1 MKKRNQ
7 ASPRLDLE
15 PGDLLQARKMAE
27 RIVAAAQKEFG
38 VERAALYLLNP
49 NFGDLEME
57 TSVGVAAPVRRKR
70 LVPGQGLAGWVASR
84 GVAARADLPKSG
96 LGLGPGGSEMAAP
109 LSEGENLIG
118 VLVVGTKKKNFFPE
132 GRENDLQKM
141 AHEAGR
147 WLSLA
152 WKVAGTS
159 EESRRSAAL
168 AEVGAAIGAEETPE
182 AILNRVAREAAR
194 LSGAKLAS
202 IFLLNGSKQHLT
214 LEVCLGGSADYR
226 GQAPIEVSESA
237 LGYVVRR
244 GRPISV
250 RDAGSSPQDPHTDRI
265 LREGLV
271 SVLVVPLMEKTEG
284 IGVLCVATAETRRFP
299 DAEIRLLEG
308 LAGLAAAAL
317 GRSRLSGRLDRTE
330 EELRNRERLS
340 SLGMLAAEVAHE
352 VRNPLAVIRM
362 LWHTALRGLETTEAQ
377 TRDLNLIES
386 KLAQMNGILD
396 RVLNLARS
404 ADPEIGAVDGTDLM
418 EEVGLLVRS
427 KLSVSRIRLTQKLP
441 ARGRAVLRG
450 DRPQLEQAVLNLVLN
465 AVEAMPEGGAL
476 RLAVQARDESI
487 FLSVQDSGRGMPKE
501 IAERL
506 YEPFLSRRPGGT
518 GLGMALVRRTVEAH
532 GGSLRV
538 ESQPG
543 KGTKVEIRLPA
554 WPGPRD

>member
-1 MKKRNQ
+1 VKKGKR
-7 ASPRLDLE
+7 PLGLE
-15 PGDLLQARKMAE
+15 PGDLLQARKLAA
-27 RIVAAAQKEFG
+27 RIVAAAKKEFG
-38 VERAALYLLNP
+38 VERSALYLLNP
-49 NFGDLEME
+49 NYGDLEME
-57 TSVGVAAPVRRKR
+57 ASLGVAAPVRRKR
-70 LVPGQGLAGWVASR
+70 IVPGQGLAGWVASR
-84 GVAARADLPKSG
+84 GISARADLQKST
-96 LGLGPGGSEMAAP
+96 LGLGSGGSEMAAP

-118 VLVVGTKKKNFFPE
+118 VLVVGTRKKNFFSE
-132 GRENDLQKM
+132 GQEDELEQM
-141 AHEAGR
+141 AQEAAR

-168 AEVGAAIGAEETPE
+168 AEVGAAIGAEETTE

-202 IFLLNGSKQHLT
+202 IFLLDPAGEKLS
-214 LEVCLGGSADYR
+214 LEVCLGGSSAYR
-226 GQAPIEVSESA
+226 HQPSLEVSETA

-250 RDAGSSPQDPHTDRI
+250 RDVRSSPQDQHTDRV
-265 LREGLV
+265 RKEGLV
-271 SVLVVPLMEKTEG
+271 SVLAVPLVEKKQG
-284 IGVLCVATAETRRFP
+284 VGVLSVATAETRRFP

-317 GRSRLSGRLDRTE
+317 GRSRLAGRLDRTE

-362 LWHTALRGLETTEAQ
+362 LWHTALRGLQTSEAQ
-377 TRDLNLIES
+377 GRDLHLIEA

-418 EEVGLLVRS
+418 EEVSLLTRT
-427 KLSVSRIRLTQKLP
+427 KLSTARIRVTKKIP
-441 ARGRAVLRG
+441 PRGEAVIRG

-465 AVEAMPEGGAL
+465 AVEAMPEGGEL
-476 RLAVQARDESI
+476 RLGVQMREGNVL
-487 FLSVQDSGRGMPKE
+487 LSVQDSGRGMPKE
-501 IAERL
+501 IAARL
-506 YEPFLSRRPGGT
+506 FEPFLTRRPGGT

-532 GGSLRV
+532 GGSLKV
-538 ESQPG
+538 DSQPG
-543 KGTKVEIRLPA
+543 KGTRVEIRLPA
-554 WPGPRD
+554 WTGRRD

>member
-1 MKKRNQ
+1 MKKRH
-7 ASPRLDLE
+7 RHLELE
-15 PGDLLQARKMAE
+15 PGDLLQAKKLAA
-27 RIVAAAQKEFG
+27 RIVACAQKEFG
-38 VERAALYLLNP
+38 AERVALYLLNP
-49 NFGDLEME
+49 NYGDLEME
-57 TSVGVAAPVRRKR
+57 ASLGVASSVRRKR

-84 GVAARADLPKSG
+84 GISARADLQKSSWG
-96 LGLGPGGSEMAAP
+96 LGSGGSEMAAP
-109 LSEGENLIG
+109 ISEGENLIG
-118 VLVVGTKKKNFFPE
+118 VLVVGTRKRNFFSE
-132 GRENDLQKM
+132 GQEAELQGM
-141 AHEAGR
+141 ALEAAR

-202 IFLLNGSKQHLT
+202 IFLLDSRKRELS
-214 LEVCLGGSADYR
+214 LEVCSGGSPAYR
-226 GQAPIEVSESA
+226 KQAPIEVSETA

-244 GRPISV
+244 GKPISV
-250 RDAGSSPQDPHTDRI
+250 RDVGSSPQDPHTDRI
-265 LREGLV
+265 REEGLV
-271 SVLVVPLMEKTEG
+271 SVLAVPLVEKKEG
-284 IGVLCVATAETRRFP
+284 TGVLCVATAKTRRFP
-299 DAEIRLLEG
+299 DAEIRLLVG

-362 LWHTALRGLETTEAQ
+362 LWHTALRGLPTSETQ
-377 TRDLNLIES
+377 QKDLNLIES

-418 EEVGLLVRS
+418 EEVTLLTRT
-427 KLSVSRIRLTQKLP
+427 KLSTARIRVTKKVP
-441 ARGRAVLRG
+441 PRGKAMIRG

-465 AVEAMPEGGAL
+465 AVEAMPKGGEL
-476 RLAVQARDESI
+476 KLGVQPREQNV
-487 FLSVQDSGRGMPKE
+487 FLTVQDSGRGMPKE

-532 GGSLRV
+532 GGTLRV
-538 ESQPG
+538 DSQPG
-543 KGTKVEIRLPA
+543 KGTQVEIRLPA
-554 WPGPRD
+554 WPGNRD

>member
-1 MKKRNQ
+1 MKKKNWH
-7 ASPRLDLE
+7 LGLE
-15 PGDLLQARKMAE
+15 PGDLLHARKLAG
-27 RIVAAAQKEFG
+27 RIVAAAKKEFG

-49 NFGDLEME
+49 NYGDLEME
-57 TSVGVAAPVRRKR
+57 AALGVTAAVRRKR
-70 LVPGQGLAGWVASR
+70 LAPGQALAGWVASR
-84 GVAARADLPKSG
+84 GIAARADLQKGS
-96 LGLGPGGSEMAAP
+96 LGLGSAGSEMAAP

-118 VLVVGTKKKNFFPE
+118 VLVVGTRKKNFFAE
-132 GRENDLQKM
+132 GQEEDLQQM
-141 AHEAGR
+141 AQKASR

-152 WKVAGTS
+152 WRVAGTS

-182 AILNRVAREAAR
+182 AILSRVARESAR

-202 IFLLNGSKQHLT
+202 IFLLHPAKQELS
-214 LEVCLGGSADYR
+214 LEICLGGSATYR
-226 GQAPIEVSESA
+226 KQPPIEVSETA

-250 RDAGSSPQDPHTDRI
+250 RDVGSSPQDPHTDRI
-265 LREGLV
+265 REEGLV
-271 SVLVVPLMEKTEG
+271 SVLAVPLIEKKEG

-362 LWHTALRGLETTEAQ
+362 LWHTAVRGLEPSEAQ
-377 TRDLNLIES
+377 KKDLGLIEA

-404 ADPEIGAVDGTDLM
+404 ADPEIGAVDAADLM
-418 EEVGLLVRS
+418 EEVNLLTRTKFSAARVQVS
-427 KLSVSRIRLTQKLP
+427 KRIPSR
-441 ARGRAVLRG
+441 GEAVIRG
-450 DRPQLEQAVLNLVLN
+450 DRSQLEQAVLNLVLN
-465 AVEAMPEGGAL
+465 AVEAMPQGGEL
-476 RLAVQARDESI
+476 RLGVQRREENI
-487 FLSVQDSGRGMPKE
+487 LLTVQDSGRGMPKE
-501 IAERL
+501 VAERL

-532 GGSLRV
+532 GGSMRV

-554 WPGPRD
+554 WTGPAD

>member
-1 MKKRNQ
+1 MKPPKRH
-7 ASPRLDLE
+7 LGLE
-15 PGDLLQARKMAE
+15 PADLLQARKLAA
-27 RIVAAAQKEFG
+27 RIVTEAKREFG

-49 NFGDLEME
+49 NYGDLEME
-57 TSVGVAAPVRRKR
+57 AAVGVAASVRRKR

-84 GVAARADLPKSG
+84 GISARADLQKST
-96 LGLGPGGSEMAAP
+96 LGLGSGGSEMAAP
-109 LSEGENLIG
+109 MSEGENLIG
-118 VLVVGTKKKNFFPE
+118 VLVVGTKKKNFFSE
-132 GRENDLQKM
+132 GQEAELQQM
-141 AHEAGR
+141 AQQASR

-182 AILNRVAREAAR
+182 AILNRVAREASR

-202 IFLLNGSKQHLT
+202 IFLLDPKKKELF
-214 LEVCLGGSADYR
+214 LEVCLGGSPDYR
-226 GQAPIEVSESA
+226 KQPPIEVSETA

-250 RDAGSSPQDPHTDRI
+250 RDVRSSPQDPHTDRV
-265 LREGLV
+265 REEGLV
-271 SVLVVPLMEKTEG
+271 SVLAVPLVEKKEG

-299 DAEIRLLEG
+299 DAEIRLLGG

-317 GRSRLSGRLDRTE
+317 GRSRLSRRLDRTE

-362 LWHTALRGLETTEAQ
+362 LWHTAIRGLPASEAQ
-377 TRDLNLIES
+377 KRDLHLIES

-418 EEVGLLVRS
+418 EEVHLLTRS
-427 KLSVSRIRLTQKLP
+427 KLSSARIQVTKKVPSRGEAMI
-441 ARGRAVLRG
+441 RG

-465 AVEAMPEGGAL
+465 AVEAMPKGGEL
-476 RLAVQARDESI
+476 RLGVQSREENI
-487 FLSVQDSGRGMPKE
+487 LLTVQDSGRGMPKE

-532 GGSLRV
+532 GGALKV
-538 ESQPG
+538 DSQPG
-543 KGTKVEIRLPA
+543 KGTRVEIRLPA
-554 WPGPRD
+554 WRGNRD

>member
-1 MKKRNQ
+1 MKKRNGH
-7 ASPRLDLE
+7 LGLE
-15 PGDLLQARKMAE
+15 PGDLLQSKKLAGRV
-27 RIVAAAQKEFG
+27 VAFVKKEFG

-49 NFGDLEME
+49 NYGDLEME
-57 TSVGVAAPVRRKR
+57 SSLGVAASVRRKR

-84 GVAARADLPKSG
+84 GISARADLQKSS
-96 LGLGPGGSEMAAP
+96 LGLGSGGSEMAAP
-109 LSEGENLIG
+109 MSEGENLIG
-118 VLVVGTKKKNFFPE
+118 VLVVGTRKKNYFSE
-132 GRENDLQKM
+132 GQESELQEM
-141 AHEAGR
+141 AQEAAR

-152 WKVAGTS
+152 WRVAGTS

-182 AILNRVAREAAR
+182 AILNRVARESAR

-202 IFLLNGSKQHLT
+202 IFLLDSGKQKLS
-214 LEVCLGGSADYR
+214 LEVCLGGSSSYR
-226 GQAPIEVSESA
+226 KQPPIDVSETA
-237 LGYVVRR
+237 LGYVVGRR
-244 GRPISV
+244 RPISV
-250 RDAGSSPQDPHTDRI
+250 RDVRSSPQDPHTDRI
-265 LREGLV
+265 RDERLV
-271 SVLVVPLMEKTEG
+271 SVLAVPLVEKKDG
-284 IGVLCVATAETRRFP
+284 IGVLCVATAEARRFP
-299 DAEIRLLEG
+299 DAEIRLLAG

-317 GRSRLSGRLDRTE
+317 GRAKLSGRLNQTE

-362 LWHTALRGLETTEAQ
+362 LWHTAIRGLQPSEAQ
-377 TRDLNLIES
+377 TRDLALIES

-418 EEVGLLVRS
+418 EEVGLLTRS
-427 KLSVSRIRLTQKLP
+427 KLSAARIRLTKKFPL
-441 ARGRAVLRG
+441 RGEAVIRG

-465 AVEAMPEGGAL
+465 AVEAMPDGGEL
-476 RLAVQARDESI
+476 GLGVQAREENI
-487 FLSVQDSGRGMPKE
+487 LLTVQDSGRGMPKE

-532 GGSLRV
+532 GGTLRV
-538 ESQPG
+538 NSQPG
-543 KGTKVEIRLPA
+543 KGTRVEIRLPV
-554 WPGPRD
+554 WPGKRD

>member
-1 MKKRNQ
+1 MKKRN
-7 ASPRLDLE
+7 RYLELE
-15 PGDLLQARKMAE
+15 PGDLLHARKLAA
-27 RIVAAAQKEFG
+27 RIVASAKKEFG
-38 VERAALYLLNP
+38 AERVALYLLNP
-49 NFGDLEME
+49 NYGDLEME
-57 TSVGVAAPVRRKR
+57 ASLGVAATVRQKR

-84 GVAARADLPKSG
+84 GISARADLQKSNWG
-96 LGLGPGGSEMAAP
+96 LGAGGSEMAAP
-109 LSEGENLIG
+109 ISEGENLMG
-118 VLVVGTKKKNFFPE
+118 VLVVGTRRKNFFSE
-132 GRENDLQKM
+132 GQESQLQEM
-141 AHEAGR
+141 ALEAAR
-147 WLSLA
+147 WLGLA

-182 AILNRVAREAAR
+182 AILNRVARESAR

-202 IFLLNGSKQHLT
+202 IFLLDPKKKELF
-214 LEVCLGGSADYR
+214 LEVCLGGSSAYR
-226 GQAPIEVSESA
+226 KQPPLEISDTA

-250 RDAGSSPQDPHTDRI
+250 RDVGSSPQDPHSDRI
-265 LREGLV
+265 QKEGLV
-271 SVLVVPLMEKTEG
+271 SVLAVPLVEKKEG

-330 EELRNRERLS
+330 GELRNRERLS

-362 LWHTALRGLETTEAQ
+362 LWHTALRGLQPSEAQ
-377 TRDLNLIES
+377 AKDLNLIEA

-418 EEVGLLVRS
+418 EEVFLLTRT
-427 KLSVSRIRLTQKLP
+427 KLSAARIQVTKKVP
-441 ARGRAVLRG
+441 PRGKAMIRG

-465 AVEAMPEGGAL
+465 AVEAMPKGGEL
-476 RLAVQARDESI
+476 KLGVQPREQNV
-487 FLSVQDSGRGMPKE
+487 FLTVQDSGRGMPKE
-501 IAERL
+501 ITERL

-532 GGSLRV
+532 GGALRV
-538 ESQPG
+538 DSQTER
-543 KGTKVEIRLPA
+543 GTRVEIRLPS
-554 WPGPRD
+554 WPSHRG

>member
-1 MKKRNQ
+1 MKKRNWN
-7 ASPRLDLE
+7 LGLE
-15 PGDLLQARKMAE
+15 PGDLLQSRKLAE
-27 RIVAAAQKEFG
+27 RILAAAKKEFG

-49 NFGDLEME
+49 NYGDLEME
-57 TSVGVAAPVRRKR
+57 ASLGVAAAVRRKR
-70 LVPGQGLAGWVASR
+70 LAPGQGLAGWVASR
-84 GVAARADLPKSG
+84 GVSARADLQKSK
-96 LGLGPGGSEMAAP
+96 LGLGSGGSEMAAP
-109 LSEGENLIG
+109 MSEGENLIG
-118 VLVVGTKKKNFFPE
+118 VLVVGTRKKNFFSE
-132 GRENDLQKM
+132 GQESELQQMARE
-141 AHEAGR
+141 AAR

-152 WKVAGTS
+152 WRVSGTS

-182 AILNRVAREAAR
+182 AILSRVAQESAR

-202 IFLLNGSKQHLT
+202 IFLLDSKKEELA
-214 LEVCLGGSADYR
+214 LEVCVGGSSSYR
-226 GQAPIEVSESA
+226 SQPAIEISETA

-250 RDAGSSPQDPHTDRI
+250 RDVGDSPQDPHTDRI
-265 LREGLV
+265 REEGLV
-271 SVLVVPLMEKTEG
+271 SVLAVPLVEKKEG

-299 DAEIRLLEG
+299 DAEIRLLQG
-308 LAGLAAAAL
+308 LAGLAAEAL
-317 GRSRLSGRLDRTE
+317 GRSRLSARLDRTE

-362 LWHTALRGLETTEAQ
+362 LWHTAIRGLELSEPQ
-377 TRDLNLIES
+377 RKDLGLIEA

-418 EEVGLLVRS
+418 EEVSLLTRS
-427 KLSVSRIRLTQKLP
+427 KLSAARIRISKKVP
-441 ARGRAVLRG
+441 PRGEAVIRG

-465 AVEAMPEGGAL
+465 AVEAMPEGGEL
-476 RLAVQARDESI
+476 RLGVQRREENI
-487 FLSVQDSGRGMPKE
+487 HLTVQDSGRGMPKE
-501 IAERL
+501 VAERL

-532 GGSLRV
+532 GGTLRV
-538 ESQPG
+538 DSQPS
-543 KGTKVEIRLPA
+543 KGTRVEIRLPA
-554 WPGPRD
+554 WAGNRA

>member
-1 MKKRNQ
+1 MKPPKRH
-7 ASPRLDLE
+7 LGLE
-15 PGDLLQARKMAE
+15 PADLLQARKLAA
-27 RIVAAAQKEFG
+27 RIVTEAKREFG

-49 NFGDLEME
+49 NYGDLEME
-57 TSVGVAAPVRRKR
+57 AAVGVAASVRRKR

-84 GVAARADLPKSG
+84 GISARADLQKST
-96 LGLGPGGSEMAAP
+96 LGLGSGGSEMAAP
-109 LSEGENLIG
+109 MSEGENLIG
-118 VLVVGTKKKNFFPE
+118 VLVVGTKKKNFFSE
-132 GRENDLQKM
+132 GQEAELQQM
-141 AHEAGR
+141 AQQASR

-182 AILNRVAREAAR
+182 AILNRVAREASR

-202 IFLLNGSKQHLT
+202 IFLLDPKKKELF
-214 LEVCLGGSADYR
+214 LEVCLGGSTDYR
-226 GQAPIEVSESA
+226 KQPPIEVSETA

-250 RDAGSSPQDPHTDRI
+250 RDVRSSPQDPHTDRV
-265 LREGLV
+265 REEGLV
-271 SVLVVPLMEKTEG
+271 SVLAVPLVEKKEG

-299 DAEIRLLEG
+299 DAEIRLLGG

-317 GRSRLSGRLDRTE
+317 GRSRLSRRLDRTE

-362 LWHTALRGLETTEAQ
+362 LWHTAIRGLPASEAQ
-377 TRDLNLIES
+377 KRDLHLIES

-418 EEVGLLVRS
+418 EEVHLLTRS
-427 KLSVSRIRLTQKLP
+427 KLSSARIQVTKKVPSRGEAMI
-441 ARGRAVLRG
+441 RG

-465 AVEAMPEGGAL
+465 AVEAMPKGGEL
-476 RLAVQARDESI
+476 RLGVQSREENI
-487 FLSVQDSGRGMPKE
+487 LLTVQDSGRGMPKE

-532 GGSLRV
+532 GGALKV
-538 ESQPG
+538 DSQPG
-543 KGTKVEIRLPA
+543 KGTRVEIRLPA
-554 WPGPRD
+554 WRGNRD

>member
-1 MKKRNQ
+1 MKKGRR
-7 ASPRLDLE
+7 RLALD
-15 PGDLLQARKMAE
+15 PGDLLRAQKLAG
-27 RIVAAAQKEFG
+27 RIVATAKKEFG

-49 NFGDLEME
+49 NYGDLEME
-57 TSVGVAAPVRRKR
+57 ASLGVAAPMRRRR

-84 GVAARADLPKSG
+84 GISARADLQKST
-96 LGLGPGGSEMAAP
+96 LGLGAGGSEMAAP

-118 VLVVGTKKKNFFPE
+118 VLVVGTRKKNFFPE
-132 GRENDLQKM
+132 GREADLQQM
-141 AHEAGR
+141 ADEAAR

-182 AILNRVAREAAR
+182 AILHRVAREAAR

-202 IFLLNGSKQHLT
+202 IFLLEPQKKELV
-214 LEVCLGGSADYR
+214 LEVCLGGSPAYR
-226 GQAPIEVSESA
+226 QQPPIEVAESA

-250 RDAGSSPQDPHTDRI
+250 RDVRSSPQDLHTDRI
-265 LREGLV
+265 LKEGLV
-271 SVLVVPLMEKTEG
+271 SVLVVPLVEKTEG

-317 GRSRLSGRLDRTE
+317 GRSRLSGRLDHTE

-362 LWHTALRGLETTEAQ
+362 LWHTALRGLQPSEAQ

-404 ADPEIGAVDGTDLM
+404 ADPQIGPVDGSDLM
-418 EEVGLLVRS
+418 DEVSLLVRT
-427 KLSVSRIRLTQKLP
+427 KLSASRIRLTKKIP
-441 ARGRAVLRG
+441 PRGQMVLRG

-465 AVEAMPEGGAL
+465 AVEAMPEGGEL
-476 RLAVQARDESI
+476 RLGVQSREENV

-532 GGSLRV
+532 GGALRV
-538 ESQPG
+538 DSQPG
-543 KGTKVEIRLPA
+543 KGTRVEIRLPA
-554 WPGPRD
+554 WRGPKD

>member
-1 MKKRNQ
+1 VKKRNR
-7 ASPRLDLE
+7 PLDLE
-15 PGDLLQARKMAE
+15 PGDLLQARKLAS
-27 RIVAAAQKEFG
+27 RIVAAAKKGFG

-49 NFGDLEME
+49 NYGDLEME
-57 TSVGVAAPVRRKR
+57 ASLGVAATVRRKR

-84 GVAARADLPKSG
+84 GISARADLQKSN
-96 LGLGPGGSEMAAP
+96 LGLGFGGSEMAAP

-118 VLVVGTKKKNFFPE
+118 VLVVGTRKKNFFSE
-132 GRENDLQKM
+132 GQESELQHM
-141 AHEAGR
+141 AKEAAR

-152 WKVAGTS
+152 WRVAGTG

-182 AILNRVAREAAR
+182 AILNRVARESAR

-202 IFLLNGSKQHLT
+202 IFLLDPKKKELF
-214 LEVCLGGSADYR
+214 LEVCLGGSNGYR
-226 GQAPIEVSESA
+226 KQPPIEIAETA

-250 RDAGSSPQDPHTDRI
+250 RDVRSSPQDPHTDRI
-265 LREGLV
+265 REEGLV
-271 SVLVVPLMEKTEG
+271 SFLAVPLVEKKEG

-362 LWHTALRGLETTEAQ
+362 LWHTAIRGLQPSEAQ
-377 TRDLNLIES
+377 AKDLNLIEA

-396 RVLNLARS
+396 RILNLARS

-418 EEVGLLVRS
+418 EEVSLLTRT
-427 KLSVSRIRLTQKLP
+427 KLSVARIRLTKKVP
-441 ARGRAVLRG
+441 PRGEAVIRG

-465 AVEAMPEGGAL
+465 AVEAMPKGGEL
-476 RLAVQARDESI
+476 RLGVQSREESI
-487 FLSVQDSGRGMPKE
+487 LLSVQDSGRGMPKK
-501 IAERL
+501 ITERL

-532 GGSLRV
+532 GGTLRV
-538 ESQPG
+538 DSQSG
-543 KGTKVEIRLPA
+543 KGTRVEIRLPA
-554 WPGPRD
+554 WPGNRD